1 VVREDLLEV
10 IEGEFRR
17 IVNIYTD
24 MNKLCRVVSDV
35 KVESDVRID
44 YLPEV
49 ENGLPCEASMY
60 IVFGDRRD
68 RKVLRKRYLIEFVSD
83 GIDKT
88 VAFIDVYMFDDMCFI
103 TKTVDDIVLED
114 VVRDIVLDGLKE
126 SSEEES

>member
-35 KVESDVRID
+35 KVDGDVRID

-68 RKVLRKRYLIEFVSD
+68 RKVLHKRYLIEFVSD

-103 TKTVDDIVLED
+103 AKTVDDIVLED